1 MIFRELLQDWRAM
14 VMTFE
19 ITLRQ
24 IAVNSFVLFG
34 VFFQPLIIALLAIW
48 MLQPSGAD
56 GAIFVVV
63 GSGMTGL
70 WSTLLFVGGNS
81 ITTERWAGT
90 LESLVGQPTPMSVI
104 LFGKNL
110 ATVLLSLVA
119 MVASYALSSAVFG
132 TPLHIAQPW
141 VFLLSLFFTVGSFVC
156 FGLIIA
162 PIFILNPGV
171 QQWQNA
177 LEFPVYILAGFL
189 FPIALLPGWTTP
201 ISYLLAP
208 YWAARV
214 LHAAS
219 TGTATT
225 SEVALCWGMM
235 ALFSLIYLGASSRL
249 MNAMLHKARVDATL
263 GME

>member
-1 MIFRELLQDWRAM
+1 VIFRDLRQNGRVVAMAFEL
-14 VMTFE
+14 
-19 ITLRQ
+19 TLRQ
-24 IAVNSFVLFG
+24 IAVDSFVLFG

-48 MLQPSGAD
+48 MLQPSGTD

-81 ITTERWAGT
+81 ITMERWSGT
-90 LESLVGQPTPMSVI
+90 LESLVGQPTPISVI
-104 LFGKNL
+104 IFGKNL

-119 MVASYALSSAVFG
+119 MVASYGLSSVVFG
-132 TPLHIAQPW
+132 TPLHVAQPLI
-141 VFLLSLFFTVGSFVC
+141 FLLSLGFTVMSFVC

-219 TGTATT
+219 TGTATAG
-225 SEVALCWGMM
+225 EAALCWGMM
-235 ALFSLIYLGASSRL
+235 TLFSAVYLVVSSRL
-249 MNAMLHKARVDATL
+249 MNSMLYKARVDATL